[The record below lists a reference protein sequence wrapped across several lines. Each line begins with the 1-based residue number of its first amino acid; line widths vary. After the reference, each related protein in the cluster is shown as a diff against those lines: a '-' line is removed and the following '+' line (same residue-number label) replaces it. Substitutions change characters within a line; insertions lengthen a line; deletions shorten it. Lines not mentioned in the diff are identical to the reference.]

1 MMTENRTNSCLN
13 LVCQNVSLFR
23 RRADGSEK
31 TILKHVD
38 ATLNAGE
45 GAMISGKTGAGK
57 STLLHLLAGLLR
69 PSQGQIIANGQPV
82 SRWNTVHRD
91 LWRRQVGIV
100 FQHPHLINEFTV
112 LENVLLPM
120 IPRGTSITRL
130 RKLAWEAL
138 DTFGIS
144 HLAKQNVRSLSG
156 GEQQRVSIARAIISR
171 PAILIAD
178 EPTAHQDDEGAA
190 LIIEKFTEWK
200 LPHTIMIVA
209 AHDPRWAQYG
219 KFADRHFLLE
229 DGRLKELQ

>member
-1 MMTENRTNSCLN
+1 
-13 LVCQNVSLFR
+13 
-23 RRADGSEK
+23 
-31 TILKHVD
+31 
-38 ATLNAGE
+38 
-45 GAMISGKTGAGK
+45 MISGKTGAGK

-69 PSQGQIIANGQPV
+69 PSQGQITANGQPV

-112 LENVLLPM
+112 LENVILPM
-120 IPRGTSITRL
+120 IPRGTSITQL

-144 HLAKQNVRSLSG
+144 HLAKQKVLSLSG
-156 GEQQRVSIARAIISR
+156 GEQQRVSIARAIVSK

-190 LIIEKFTEWK
+190 LIIEKFAGWK

-209 AHDPRWAQYG
+209 AHDPRWAQSG
-219 KFADRHFLLE
+219 KFADKHFLLE

>member
-1 MMTENRTNSCLN
+1 MSLS
-13 LVCQNVSLFR
+13 LVCQEVSLSR
-23 RRADGSEK
+23 RRADASERA
-31 TILKHVD
+31 ILKDVNL
-38 ATLNAGE
+38 TLTAGQ

-112 LENVLLPM
+112 LENVILPM
-120 IPRGTSITRL
+120 IPRGTSLTQL
-130 RKLAWEAL
+130 RKLAWDAL

-144 HLAKQNVRSLSG
+144 HLAKQNVLSLSG
-156 GEQQRVSIARAIISR
+156 GEQQRVAIARAIVSR

-190 LIIEKFTEWK
+190 LIIEKLAGCK
-200 LPHTIMIVA
+200 LPHTIVIVA
-209 AHDPRWAQYG
+209 AHDPRWTQHR
-219 KFADRHFLLE
+219 KFADKHFLLE
-229 DGRLKELQ
+229 DGRLKELP

>member
-1 MMTENRTNSCLN
+1 MSLS
-13 LVCQNVSLFR
+13 LVCQEVSLSR
-23 RRADGSEK
+23 RRADASERA
-31 TILKHVD
+31 ILKDVNL
-38 ATLNAGE
+38 TLTAGQ

-112 LENVLLPM
+112 LENVILPM
-120 IPRGTSITRL
+120 IPRGTSLTRL

-144 HLAKQNVRSLSG
+144 HLAKQNVLSLSG
-156 GEQQRVSIARAIISR
+156 GEQQRVAIARAIVSR

-190 LIIEKFTEWK
+190 LIIEILTGWK
-200 LPHTIMIVA
+200 LPHTIIIVA
-209 AHDPRWAQYG
+209 AHDSRWAHPE
-219 KFADRHFLLE
+219 KFADKHFLLE
-229 DGRLKELQ
+229 NGRLKERQ

>member
-1 MMTENRTNSCLN
+1 MRLS

-23 RRADGSEK
+23 RRADGSERA
-31 TILKHVD
+31 ILRHVD

-45 GAMISGKTGAGK
+45 SAMISGKTGAGK

-69 PSQGQIIANGQPV
+69 PSQGQITANGQPV

-100 FQHPHLINEFTV
+100 FQHPHLINGFTV
-112 LENVLLPM
+112 LENVILPV
-120 IPRGTSITRL
+120 IPRGASITQL

-138 DTFGIS
+138 DTLGIS
-144 HLAKQNVRSLSG
+144 HLAKQNVRTLSG
-156 GEQQRVSIARAIISR
+156 GEQQRVSIARALVSR

-190 LIIEKFTEWK
+190 LIIEILTGLK
-200 LPHTIMIVA
+200 LPHTIIIVA
-209 AHDPRWAQYG
+209 AHDSRWAHPE
-219 KFADRHFLLE
+219 KFADKHFLLE
-229 DGRLKELQ
+229 NGRLEEMQ

>member
-1 MMTENRTNSCLN
+1 MRLS

-23 RRADGSEK
+23 QRADGSERA
-31 TILKHVD
+31 ILRHVD

-45 GAMISGKTGAGK
+45 SAMISGKTGAGK

-82 SRWNTVHRD
+82 SRWHSAHLD

-100 FQHPHLINEFTV
+100 FQQPHLIKEFTV
-112 LENVLLPM
+112 LENVILPM
-120 IPRGTSITRL
+120 IPRGTSLTQL
-130 RKLAWEAL
+130 RKLAWDAL

-144 HLAKQNVRSLSG
+144 HLAKQNVLSLSG
-156 GEQQRVSIARAIISR
+156 GEQQRVAIARAIVSR

-190 LIIEKFTEWK
+190 LIIEKFVGWK
-200 LPHTIMIVA
+200 LPQTILIVA
-209 AHDPRWAQYG
+209 AHDPRWALHG
-219 KFADRHFLLE
+219 AFADKHFLLE
-229 DGRLKELQ
+229 NGRLEEMQ